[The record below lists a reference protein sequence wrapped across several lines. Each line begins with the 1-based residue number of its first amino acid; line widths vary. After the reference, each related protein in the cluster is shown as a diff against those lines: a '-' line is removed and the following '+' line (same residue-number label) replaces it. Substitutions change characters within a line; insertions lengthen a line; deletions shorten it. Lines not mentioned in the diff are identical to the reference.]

1 MMFAFLLVSLVMH
14 PVHETVAEVE
24 WNSDQGRLEVALR
37 IDAIDEQW
45 LKRRHAS
52 QHRGDGAWQT
62 AYLRQRFRISEL
74 PAEGEPDEAKYRW
87 IGRDEDRGH
96 VWWFFEI
103 EPPGRKPPSWIEQRV
118 LLEKEDNQVN
128 RVLLLG
134 RVPKQTLILTMQQPR
149 ASLKQ
154 AKEHE
159 SESPVRAGR

>member
-1 MMFAFLLVSLVMH
+1 MFACLLVALVMH

-24 WNSDQGRLEVALR
+24 WNPDSGRLEVALR
-37 IDAIDEQW
+37 FDAIDEQW

-52 QHRGDGAWQT
+52 RHQDEGGWQT
-62 AYLRQRFRISEL
+62 AYVRQRFRITEL
-74 PAEGEPDEAKYRW
+74 PAKGEPDETKYRW

-103 EPPGRKPPSWIEQRV
+103 EPADKEPPEWIEQRV

-134 RVPKQTLILTMQQPR
+134 RVPKQTLILTMQRPR

-154 AKEHE
+154 AQLHE
-159 SESPVRAGR
+159 SESHARDGR